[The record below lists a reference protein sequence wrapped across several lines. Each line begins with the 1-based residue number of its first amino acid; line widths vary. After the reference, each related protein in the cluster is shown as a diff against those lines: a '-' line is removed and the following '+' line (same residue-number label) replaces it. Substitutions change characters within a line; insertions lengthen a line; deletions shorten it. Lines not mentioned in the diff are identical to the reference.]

1 MGDPTK
7 LLGRKKRR
15 RQDRAKE
22 IDKEK
27 KKLQDQVSRPWASQR
42 REPGGTGSRCLVV
55 GCRLFAERVLFDRLW
70 QVNSLQ
76 QDLRRAKAE
85 AEAAIRTLRREEGT
99 TLAETT
105 RLAAVLELKQKEG
118 RLLVLQTKILR
129 RTLRDLVSGT
139 VQARWHRPS
148 RANQGVARINS
159 RGPCSACLRM
169 EV

>member
-1 MGDPTK
+1 MSR
-7 LLGRKKRR
+7 LL
-15 RQDRAKE
+15 
-22 IDKEK
+22 
-27 KKLQDQVSRPWASQR
+27 LSCSYCV
-42 REPGGTGSRCLVV
+42 
-55 GCRLFAERVLFDRLW
+55 LW

-85 AEAAIRTLRREEGT
+85 AEATLRTLRREEGT

-139 VQARWHRPS
+139 VQAR
-148 RANQGVARINS
+148 
-159 RGPCSACLRM
+159 
-169 EV
+169 